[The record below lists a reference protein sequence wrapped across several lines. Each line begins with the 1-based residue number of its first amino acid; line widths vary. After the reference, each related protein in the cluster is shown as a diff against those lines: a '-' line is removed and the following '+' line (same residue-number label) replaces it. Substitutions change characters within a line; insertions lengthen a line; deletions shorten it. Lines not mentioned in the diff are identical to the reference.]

1 MFQTHT
7 QGKEKVFCTLG
18 WYTDDIDVVT
28 VGHTGNK
35 DLDLHDLA
43 CLSIDVRQLVAC
55 KVYHQLLTRLVG
67 LGQHCGDILLG
78 HEILLQVVIEL

>member
-7 QGKEKVFCTLG
+7 QGEEKVFCTLRWHAG
-18 WYTDDIDVVT
+18 NVDIVT
-28 VGHTGNK
+28 VGHTGDK
-35 DLDLHDLA
+35 DLDLDNLA

-55 KVYHQLLTRLVG
+55 KVYHQLLAWLIG

-78 HEILLQVVIEL
+78 HEILL